1 MRIKWN
7 VACMVPCKPSGDVKK
22 DEKNN
27 FLILKPTMLL
37 DAYRD
42 LPLPVISGPPE
53 SKCSYA
59 CSSAPHLTPRSHPP
73 LQPDSPRK
81 EYCTYP
87 LLIYTLSPNILANIR
102 ETIFRTTLLK
112 TYIVQTD
119 SRMTCFICVYVRL
132 CCCGCECVWENKIK
146 LICYYSG

>member
-1 MRIKWN
+1 MLHVWFL
-7 VACMVPCKPSGDVKK
+7 ASPQGMLKK
-22 DEKNN
+22 MKKII
-27 FLILKPTMLL
+27 FLFSNLQCFSMPT
-37 DAYRD
+37 RRF
-42 LPLPVISGPPE
+42 PLPGISGPPE
-53 SKCSYA
+53 SKCSYT